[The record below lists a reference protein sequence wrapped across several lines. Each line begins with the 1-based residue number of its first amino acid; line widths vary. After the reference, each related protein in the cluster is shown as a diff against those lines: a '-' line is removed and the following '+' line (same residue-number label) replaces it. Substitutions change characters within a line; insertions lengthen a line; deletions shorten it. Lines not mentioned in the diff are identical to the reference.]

1 MSSADVA
8 FSLMDEVPDPRT
20 SSASHPVTD
29 STSRRYVASLT
40 VPNRVE
46 SVRPA
51 ASFIVQ
57 IARALKVPAA
67 TQPVFEVAITEALTN
82 AVKHG
87 HSGEPDPVVTCDIE
101 VTSLHLRLRITDSG
115 KGFTIPAPKLPTVSP
130 EQPERLPES
139 GYGVPIIQ
147 SIFPSVQAIRV
158 NGRFA
163 LELCLPLS

>member
-1 MSSADVA
+1 M
-8 FSLMDEVPDPRT
+8 EVPDPHP
-20 SSASHPVTD
+20 SPASRSLAD
-29 STSRRYVASLT
+29 SMSERYVASLT

-57 IARALKVPAA
+57 IARALNVAAA

-87 HSGEPDPVVTCDIE
+87 HSGEPNPVVTCDIE
-101 VTSLHLRLRITDSG
+101 VTSSHLRLRITDSG

-130 EQPERLPES
+130 DQPERLPES

-147 SIFPSVQAIRV
+147 SIFPGVQAIRL